1 SGRLGFT
8 VMAKMPGAV
17 QGARIVGE
25 RYVRSK
31 RRENPEGRMPLM
43 DHLRELRNR
52 LVKALAVIV
61 LAMIAA
67 LVFSTPTLNLVAR
80 PFCTAVIN
88 GHTGCHVP
96 GDMLVI
102 NGVFDGFFLRIKIA
116 FFFALIGTCPVW
128 LYQLWAF
135 IAPGLYSRE
144 KKWAYLFTG
153 TAVPLFAGGAV
164 LAYVVMDK
172 GLHYLLGLAPGN
184 SLLLPSWDTYLSYF
198 TGMLLGFGIV
208 FELPLVIV
216 MLNMAGI
223 LTHERFRKW
232 RRVMI
237 FAIFLVSG
245 IVNPSPDP
253 WTMLILGGV
262 AVVLVE
268 VAEVFVYF
276 NDKRR
281 ARLHPSPYEG
291 LADDE
296 LSPLEPTDPADTDN
310 RLN

>member
-1 SGRLGFT
+1 
-8 VMAKMPGAV
+8 MAKVPGTV

-25 RYVRSK
+25 RFMQK
-31 RRENPEGRMPLM
+31 RRRQNPEGRMPLM

-52 LVKALAVIV
+52 LVKSILVII
-61 LAMIAA
+61 LGMIVA
-67 LVFSTPTLNLVAR
+67 LVFSHQTLNIVAR
-80 PFCTAVIN
+80 PFCSAVIN
-88 GHTGCHVP
+88 GHTGCHVV
-96 GDMLVI
+96 GDQLVI
-102 NGVFDGFFLRIKIA
+102 NGVFDSFFLRIKIA

-135 IAPGLYSRE
+135 IAPGLYGRE
-144 KKWAYLFTG
+144 KKWAYLFTV

-164 LAYVVMDK
+164 LAYVVMDR
-172 GLHYLLGLAPGN
+172 GLHYLLNLAPQN
-184 SLLLPSWDTYLSYF
+184 SLVLPSWDTYLSYF

-223 LTHERFRKW
+223 LTHERFRKS
-232 RRVMI
+232 RRVLI
-237 FAIFLVSG
+237 FCIFLIAG

-253 WTMLILGGV
+253 WTMLILGGLAV
-262 AVVLVE
+262 ALVE
-268 VAEVFVYF
+268 VAEIFVYF

-281 ARLHPSPYEG
+281 ARLRPDPYTD

-296 LSPLEPTDPADTDN
+296 LSPLQLAG
-310 RLN
+310 RGKG

>member
-1 SGRLGFT
+1 
-8 VMAKMPGAV
+8 MAKVPGAV

-25 RYVRSK
+25 RFMQT
-31 RRENPEGRMPLM
+31 RRRQNPEGRMPLM

-52 LVKALAVIV
+52 LVKSILVII
-61 LAMIAA
+61 LGMIVA
-67 LVFSTPTLNLVAR
+67 LVFSHQTLNIVAR
-80 PFCTAVIN
+80 PFCSAVIN
-88 GHTGCHVP
+88 GHTGCHVV
-96 GDMLVI
+96 GDQLVI
-102 NGVFDGFFLRIKIA
+102 NGVFDSFFLRIKIA

-135 IAPGLYSRE
+135 IAPGLYGRE
-144 KKWAYLFTG
+144 KKWAYLFTV

-164 LAYVVMDK
+164 LAYVVMAR
-172 GLHYLLGLAPGN
+172 GLHYLLNLAPQN
-184 SLLLPSWDTYLSYF
+184 SLVLPSWDTYLSYF

-223 LTHERFRKW
+223 LTHERFRKS
-232 RRVMI
+232 RRVLI
-237 FAIFLVSG
+237 FCIFLIAG

-253 WTMLILGGV
+253 WTMLILGGLAV
-262 AVVLVE
+262 ALVE
-268 VAEVFVYF
+268 VAEIFVYF

-281 ARLHPSPYEG
+281 ARPRPDPYTD

-296 LSPLEPTDPADTDN
+296 LSPLQLAG
-310 RLN
+310 RGKG

>member
-1 SGRLGFT
+1 
-8 VMAKMPGAV
+8 MAKMPGAV

-25 RYVRSK
+25 RYVRAK

-52 LVKALAVIV
+52 LLKAIIVIV
-61 LAMIAA
+61 VAMIVA
-67 LVFSTPTLNLVAR
+67 LVFSDSTMNLVAR
-80 PFCTAVIN
+80 PFCSAVIN
-88 GHTGCHVP
+88 GHTGCHVV
-96 GDMLVI
+96 GDQLI
-102 NGVFDGFFLRIKIA
+102 ITGVFDAFFLRIKIA

-144 KKWAYLFTG
+144 KKWAYLFTFS
-153 TAVPLFAGGAV
+153 AVPLFVGGAV
-164 LAYVVMDK
+164 LAYVVMDR
-172 GLHYLLGLAPGN
+172 GLHYLLGLAPQN
-184 SLLLPSWDTYLSYF
+184 TLVLPSWDTYLGYF

-216 MLNMAGI
+216 MLNIAGI

-232 RRVMI
+232 RRMMI
-237 FAIFLVSG
+237 FGIFLLAG

-253 WTMLILGGV
+253 WTMLLLGGV

-296 LSPLEPTDPADTDN
+296 LSPIEPADRADTDN

>member
-1 SGRLGFT
+1 
-8 VMAKMPGAV
+8 MAKVPGTV

-25 RYVRSK
+25 RFVQK
-31 RRENPEGRMPLM
+31 RRRQNPEGRMPLM

-52 LVKALAVIV
+52 LVKSILVII
-61 LAMIAA
+61 LGMIVA
-67 LVFSTPTLNLVAR
+67 LVFSHQTLNIVAR
-80 PFCTAVIN
+80 PFCSAVIN
-88 GHTGCHVP
+88 GHTGCHVV
-96 GDMLVI
+96 GDQLVI
-102 NGVFDGFFLRIKIA
+102 NGVFDSFFLRIKIA
-116 FFFALIGTCPVW
+116 FFFALLGTCPVW

-135 IAPGLYSRE
+135 IAPGLYGRE
-144 KKWAYLFTG
+144 KKWAYLFTV

-164 LAYVVMDK
+164 LAYVVMDR
-172 GLHYLLGLAPGN
+172 GLHYLLNLAPQN
-184 SLLLPSWDTYLSYF
+184 SLVLPSWDTYLSYF

-232 RRVMI
+232 RRMMI
-237 FAIFLVSG
+237 FAIFLISG

-253 WTMLILGGV
+253 WTMLILGGLAV
-262 AVVLVE
+262 ALVE
-268 VAEVFVYF
+268 VAEIFVYF

-281 ARLHPSPYEG
+281 ARLHPDPYTD

-296 LSPLEPTDPADTDN
+296 LSPLQLDG
-310 RLN
+310 RGKG